1 MNFRSIITLSLVG
14 LKTNKSR
21 SALTMLGIIIG
32 IAAVI
37 IIMSVGAGAQSLIL
51 GQVEKVGSNLI
62 GILPGASE
70 EDGPPASAMGVI
82 ITTLKY
88 EDALAIKRNAPEV
101 MAIASYARGIETV
114 SWQNQQLDTT
124 YVGTTASY
132 LIVES
137 SEIEKGHF
145 FSVSDEK
152 GIARVAVLGSQVAV
166 DLFGETNPIGQ
177 RIKIKR
183 ESFEVIGVMKE
194 RGTVA
199 FENVD
204 DQVFIPLNTSQ
215 KLLLG
220 IHHVNMMRAKV
231 LNSDDLDPA
240 ILEIKQI
247 LRDRHNIKNAD
258 EDDFS
263 VRNQVEALD
272 MLTTITDALK
282 FFLASMAAI
291 SLLVGG
297 IGIMNIMYVV
307 VTERTQE
314 IGLRKAVGATYQN
327 LLSQFLVEAIIITL
341 VGGIIGIIIG
351 SIISMLVAFVA
362 MYLGYSWSF
371 IVSPGSIF
379 VSVIVATL
387 VGVVFGFFP
396 AKRAAKLDPITA
408 LLMRLLF
415 MPQSLLEF

>member
-1 MNFRSIITLSLVG
+1 MNFRSIISLSLIG

-51 GQVEKVGSNLI
+51 NQVEKVGSNLI
-62 GILPGASE
+62 GVLPGASE
-70 EDGPPASAMGVI
+70 DDGPPASAMGVTV
-82 ITTLKY
+82 TTLTY
-88 EDALAIKRNAPEV
+88 EDGLVIHDQIPEIIALT
-101 MAIASYARGIETV
+101 SYTRGIDTV

-124 YVGTTASY
+124 FMGTTASY
-132 LIVES
+132 LNVES
-137 SEIEKGHF
+137 AEVAKGHF
-145 FSVSDEK
+145 FLSTDEK
-152 GIARVAVLGSQVAV
+152 GIARVAVLGSGVAL
-166 DLFGETNPIGQ
+166 DLFGEIDPIGQ
-177 RIKIKR
+177 KIKIKR
-183 ESFEVIGVMKE
+183 ESFEVVGVLKE

-204 DQVFIPLNTSQ
+204 DQLFIPLNTAQ

-231 LNSDDLDPA
+231 DNSESIEQV
-240 ILEIKQI
+240 ILEVKQI
-247 LRDRHNIKNAD
+247 LRDRHNIKNEG

-282 FFLASMAAI
+282 FFLAAMAAI

-297 IGIMNIMYVV
+297 VGIMNIMYVV

-314 IGLRKAVGATYQN
+314 IGLRKAVGATYHN
-327 LLSQFLVEAIIITL
+327 LLSQFLIEAIIITM

-351 SIISMLVAFVA
+351 SVISMLVAFIA
-362 MYLGYSWSF
+362 IYLGYAWSF
-371 IVSPGSIF
+371 IVSPGSII
-379 VSVIVATL
+379 VSVVVATL

-408 LLMRLLF
+408 LRY
-415 MPQSLLEF
+415 E

>member
-1 MNFRSIITLSLVG
+1 MNFRSIISLSLIG

-32 IAAVI
+32 ITAVI

-51 GQVEKVGSNLI
+51 NQVEKVGSNLI
-62 GILPGASE
+62 GVLPGASE
-70 EDGPPASAMGVI
+70 DDGPPASAMGVTV
-82 ITTLKY
+82 TTLTY
-88 EDALAIKRNAPEV
+88 EDGLVIQDQIPEIIALT
-101 MAIASYARGIETV
+101 SYTRGIDTV

-124 YVGTTASY
+124 FMGTTASY
-132 LIVES
+132 LNVES
-137 SEIEKGHF
+137 AEVAKGHF
-145 FSVSDEK
+145 FLSTDEK
-152 GIARVAVLGSQVAV
+152 GIARVAVLGSGVAL
-166 DLFGETNPIGQ
+166 DLFGEIDPIGQ
-177 RIKIKR
+177 KIKIKR
-183 ESFEVIGVMKE
+183 ESFEVVGVLKE

-204 DQVFIPLNTSQ
+204 DQLFIPLNTAQ

-231 LNSDDLDPA
+231 DNSESIEQV
-240 ILEIKQI
+240 ILEVKQI
-247 LRDRHNIKNAD
+247 LRDRHNIKNEG

-282 FFLASMAAI
+282 FFLAAMAAI

-297 IGIMNIMYVV
+297 VGIMNIMYVV

-314 IGLRKAVGATYQN
+314 IGLRKAVGATYHN
-327 LLSQFLVEAIIITL
+327 LLSQFLIEAIIITM

-351 SIISMLVAFVA
+351 SVISMLVAFIA
-362 MYLGYSWSF
+362 IYLGYAWSF
-371 IVSPGSIF
+371 IVSPGSII
-379 VSVIVATL
+379 VSVVVATL

-408 LLMRLLF
+408 LRY
-415 MPQSLLEF
+415 E

>member
-1 MNFRSIITLSLVG
+1 MNFRSIISLSLIG

-51 GQVEKVGSNLI
+51 NQVEKVGSNLI
-62 GILPGASE
+62 GVLPGASE
-70 EDGPPASAMGVI
+70 DDGPPASAMGVTV
-82 ITTLKY
+82 TTLTY
-88 EDALAIKRNAPEV
+88 EDGLVIQDQIPEIIALT
-101 MAIASYARGIETV
+101 SYTRGIDTV

-124 YVGTTASY
+124 FVGTTASY
-132 LIVES
+132 LNVES
-137 SEIEKGHF
+137 AEVAKGHF
-145 FSVSDEK
+145 FLSTDEK
-152 GIARVAVLGSQVAV
+152 GIARVAVLGSGVAF
-166 DLFGETNPIGQ
+166 DLFGEIDPIGQ
-177 RIKIKR
+177 KIKIKR
-183 ESFEVIGVMKE
+183 ESFEVVGVLKE

-204 DQVFIPLNTSQ
+204 DQLFIPLNTAQ

-231 LNSDDLDPA
+231 DNSESIEQV
-240 ILEIKQI
+240 ILEVKQI
-247 LRDRHNIKNAD
+247 LRDRHNIKNEG

-282 FFLASMAAI
+282 FFLAAMAAI

-297 IGIMNIMYVV
+297 VGIMNIMYVV

-314 IGLRKAVGATYQN
+314 IGLRKAVGATYHN
-327 LLSQFLVEAIIITL
+327 LLSQFLIEAIIITM

-351 SIISMLVAFVA
+351 SVISMLVAFIA
-362 MYLGYSWSF
+362 IYLGYAWSF
-371 IVSPGSIF
+371 IVSPGSII
-379 VSVIVATL
+379 VSVVVATL

-408 LLMRLLF
+408 LRY
-415 MPQSLLEF
+415 E

>member
-1 MNFRSIITLSLVG
+1 MNFRSIISLSLIG

-51 GQVEKVGSNLI
+51 NQVEKVGSNLI
-62 GILPGASE
+62 GVLPGASE
-70 EDGPPASAMGVI
+70 DDGPPASAMGVTV
-82 ITTLKY
+82 TTLTY
-88 EDALAIKRNAPEV
+88 EDGLVIQDQIPEIIALT
-101 MAIASYARGIETV
+101 SYTRGIDTV

-124 YVGTTASY
+124 FMGTTASY
-132 LIVES
+132 LNVES
-137 SEIEKGHF
+137 AEVAKGHF
-145 FSVSDEK
+145 FLSTDEK
-152 GIARVAVLGSQVAV
+152 GIARVAVLGSGVAL
-166 DLFGETNPIGQ
+166 DLFGEIDPIGQ
-177 RIKIKR
+177 KIKIKR
-183 ESFEVIGVMKE
+183 ESFEVVGVLKE

-204 DQVFIPLNTSQ
+204 DQLFIPLNTAQ

-231 LNSDDLDPA
+231 DNSESIEQV
-240 ILEIKQI
+240 ILEVKQI
-247 LRDRHNIKNAD
+247 LRDRHNIKNEG

-282 FFLASMAAI
+282 FFLAAMAAI

-297 IGIMNIMYVV
+297 VGIMNIMYVV

-314 IGLRKAVGATYQN
+314 IGLRKAVGATYHN
-327 LLSQFLVEAIIITL
+327 LLSQFLIEAIIITM

-351 SIISMLVAFVA
+351 SVISMLVAFIA
-362 MYLGYSWSF
+362 IYLGYAWSF
-371 IVSPGSIF
+371 IVSPGSII
-379 VSVIVATL
+379 VSVVVATL

-408 LLMRLLF
+408 LRY
-415 MPQSLLEF
+415 E